1 MKKILISDQVNANSV
16 SVFKSAGF
24 DVEYNPG
31 LKKEE
36 LIKIIPSFHALVV
49 RSSTQVDDHLISHM
63 KAMEVIGRAG
73 TGVDNI
79 DVQTATRKGIVVM
92 NTPGGNT
99 VSTAEHTMALILS
112 MCRNIPQSNRSLIN
126 QKWERKNF
134 SGTELYGKT
143 LAIIGLGKIGREVA
157 KRAAAF
163 GMNIIGYDPLLSNE
177 VAGEFGIS
185 LVELNDIWKSADL
198 ITVHVPLNESTKD
211 LLCNA
216 TLSKCKDGVKI
227 INCARGGIVNEKDL
241 VEALDSGK
249 VSSAA
254 FDVYENEPPDFS
266 GKLINHPRVVCT
278 PHLGA
283 STDEAQEKVALQIA
297 EQIIQYFNEGKISG
311 AVNLQGF
318 YKPVETEIQPYLKL
332 GERIGSFISQI
343 FTEKLQQ
350 IIITLSGRS
359 LHNYESEISASV
371 LKGFL
376 ANRLSE
382 PVNYVNSFSIIDEM
396 GISLR
401 QIRKTESDHYKNLIT
416 VELNSENIN
425 KKISGTVFGNKE
437 LRIVEVDNYHLELK
451 PEGNL
456 ILYRNVDKPGMLASV
471 GKILADAN
479 INIAGLSLGRIVR
492 GEQALTVI
500 NVDSKVDNSILN
512 EIEYISGVF
521 DIFSVG
527 FDF

>member
-1 MKKILISDQVNANSV
+1 MKKILISDQVNANSI

-79 DVQTATRKGIVVM
+79 DVLTATRKGIVVM

-126 QKWERKNF
+126 QKWERKIF

-163 GMNIIGYDPLLSNE
+163 GMNIIGYDPLLSKE

-185 LVELNDIWKSADL
+185 PVDLNEIWKSADL

-216 TLSKCKDGVKI
+216 TLNKCKDGVKI
-227 INCARGGIVNEKDL
+227 INCARGGIVNENDL

-318 YKPVETEIQPYLKL
+318 YKPVETEIQPFLKL

-343 FTEKLQQ
+343 FNEKLQQ
-350 IIITLSGRS
+350 IVITLSGRS
-359 LHNYESEISASV
+359 LHNYESEITASV

-376 ANRLSE
+376 EKRLSE
-382 PVNYVNSFSIIDEM
+382 PVNYVNAFSIIDEM

-401 QIRKTESDHYKNLIT
+401 QVRKGESDNFKNLLTIELISERKT
-416 VELNSENIN
+416 

-437 LRIVEVDNYHLELK
+437 LRIVEIDDFHLEIK
-451 PEGNL
+451 PEGNIIL
-456 ILYRNVDKPGMLASV
+456 IKNIDKPGMVASIGKLLA
-471 GKILADAN
+471 GAD
-479 INIAGLSLGRIVR
+479 INIAGLSLGRIEK
-492 GEQALTVI
+492 GKEALTI
-500 NVDSKVDNSILN
+500 ISIDSKIDNSTLT
-512 EIEYISGVF
+512 EISSTEGIINIYPVEINY
-521 DIFSVG
+521 
-527 FDF
+527 